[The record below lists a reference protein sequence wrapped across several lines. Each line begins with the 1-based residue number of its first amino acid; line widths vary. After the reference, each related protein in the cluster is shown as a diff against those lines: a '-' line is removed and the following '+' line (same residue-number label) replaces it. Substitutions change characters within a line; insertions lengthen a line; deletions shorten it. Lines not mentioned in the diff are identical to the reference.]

1 MDQGLFKK
9 HILQIQKNKDSK
21 DEVLLYIQEATGII
35 LKPEEITLSKKNVT
49 VQTSSVKRSQL
60 IQRKTK
66 EILEEK
72 GYSLKL

>member
-9 HILQIQKNKDSK
+9 HFLQIQKNKDSK

-66 EILEEK
+66 EILEKK

>member
-66 EILEEK
+66 EILEKK